1 MRAGCAMK
9 RGKKKTGKKS
19 MIRFVFSKNNKK
31 RKTYS
36 SAASVAAC
44 IASTVSSAP
53 GIKGSGTGIGKP
65 EREAFAPPTCPPPSP
80 WLSFF
85 VLSLSA
91 SSAPSRSTALLR
103 TPKPNAVMTS
113 MAVAAAKSSTL
124 TETEAAA
131 AAAPSFSEGEDFDF
145 SSQAR
150 ARASA
155 AASAD
160 GRIAPSK
167 PAFIAACE
175 NAGAT
180 ALRTHFHSR
189 EAVAWDRIVFRPR
202 GSEMRLRPK

>member
-1 MRAGCAMK
+1 MC
-9 RGKKKTGKKS
+9 
-19 MIRFVFSKNNKK
+19 
-31 RKTYS
+31 
-36 SAASVAAC
+36 
-44 IASTVSSAP
+44 SAP
-53 GIKGSGTGIGKP
+53 GIRGSGTGIGEEP
-65 EREAFAPPTCPPPSP
+65 EEGEEEDFASPPMPPL
-80 WLSFF
+80 LSSFL